1 MTTEP
6 ASGGLSQLG
15 AEAQRGSTSYGEGAL
30 VMCDRLV
37 RIYATDGV
45 EVQALQGL
53 DLLIDEGELTAIV
66 GASGS
71 GKSTLMNILA
81 GLDSPSAGRARVAG
95 HDLAAMGARERLA
108 YRRSAVGFVWQ
119 QTARNLLPY
128 LTGLQNVI
136 LPMKLAGM
144 RRRARAQR
152 AGDLLDA
159 LAVGYCA
166 GRKPVQM
173 SGGEQQRIAI
183 ATALANEPEVLLA
196 DEPTGELDSETAR
209 EVFAAF
215 QTANTELGVTVLV
228 VTHDPAVS
236 AQVRRTIAI
245 RDGRTSTETL
255 RHDVADEQGNAS
267 RHAVEY
273 AVLDRAGRVQL
284 PREMTE
290 ALGMKERVL
299 LEQNPDHIGV
309 WPGQADRGQ
318 APRDPADRGQAPR
331 DPADRGQAPRDP
343 AGPGQAPRDPAGPG
357 QAPRDPADRGQA
369 PRDPA
374 GPGQAP
380 RDQAGRGQ

>member
-6 ASGGLSQLG
+6 ATGGLSQLG
-15 AEAQRGSTSYGEGAL
+15 VEAQRASTSYGEGAL
-30 VMCDRLV
+30 IMCDRLV
-37 RIYATDGV
+37 RIYATDGI

-53 DLLIDEGELTAIV
+53 DLLVDAGELTAIV

-81 GLDSPSAGRARVAG
+81 GLDSPTAGRARVAG
-95 HDLAAMGARERLA
+95 HDLAAMGVRERLA

-119 QTARNLLPY
+119 QTSRNLLPY
-128 LTGLQNVI
+128 LTGLQNVV
-136 LPMKLAGM
+136 LPMKLAGL
-144 RRRARAQR
+144 RHRARAQR

-159 LAVGYCA
+159 LAVSHCA
-166 GRKPVQM
+166 ARKPVQM

-183 ATALANEPEVLLA
+183 ATALANEPKVLLA

-209 EVFAAF
+209 AVFAAF

-255 RHDVADEQGNAS
+255 RHDIADEQGNAS

-290 ALGMKERVL
+290 ALGMKDRVL

-309 WPGQADRGQ
+309 WPGQAESGQ
-318 APRDPADRGQAPR
+318 
-331 DPADRGQAPRDP
+331 
-343 AGPGQAPRDPAGPG
+343 
-357 QAPRDPADRGQA
+357 
-369 PRDPA
+369 
-374 GPGQAP
+374 
-380 RDQAGRGQ
+380 